1 MEKRN
6 NLAQA
11 IVTYLQQPINH
22 RTGGGDEMSKEMCP
36 IKIKDLKA
44 LAIKHDMQAIVL
56 LTVERNGTVS
66 VVTYGENVE
75 KCKAI
80 GDWGQGLWK
89 HCVSLIPFQS
99 VFGWGNNGVPVSE
112 DILRKGR

>member
-1 MEKRN
+1 M
-6 NLAQA
+6 
-11 IVTYLQQPINH
+11 TP
-22 RTGGGDEMSKEMCP
+22 DEVSEEMCP

-66 VVTYGENVE
+66 VVTYGENIE

-99 VFGWGNNGVPVSE
+99 VFGWGNNGLPISE